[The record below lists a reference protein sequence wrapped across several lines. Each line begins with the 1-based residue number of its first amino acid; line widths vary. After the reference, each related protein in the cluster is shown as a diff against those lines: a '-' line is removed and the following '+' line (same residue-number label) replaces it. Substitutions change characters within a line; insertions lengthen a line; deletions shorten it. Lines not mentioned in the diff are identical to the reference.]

1 MIRYNDFEL
10 KQIKSL
16 KDLKRDRKV
25 VTEDLFA
32 IYETTT
38 KATHTEIVFVY
49 NKMVYAIKLKNI
61 TVEMVTLGTNSTGGL
76 QLRLNISKAQKQQWL
91 ISGKARKIVEEEK
104 FLEEVKASKY
114 NKGEI
119 AEKIMTERRGMVW
132 TKDNVR
138 YDKAGDVDLKRDRIQ
153 IKFQNAS
160 LTRASTIV
168 RVVSGN

>member
-16 KDLKRDRKV
+16 KDLKRDRRT

-38 KATHTEIVFVY
+38 KSTHIEIVFVY

-61 TVEMVTLGTNSTGGL
+61 SSENVTLGTSSAGGL
-76 QLRLNISKAQKQQWL
+76 QLRLSIKKAQKQQWL
-91 ISGKARKIVEEEK
+91 MSGKARKIIEEEK

-119 AEKIMTERRGMVW
+119 AEKIMTERRGMKW

-138 YDKAGDVDLKRDRIQ
+138 YDKAGDVDLKRDKIQ
-153 IKFQNAS
+153 IKFENAS

-168 RVVSGN
+168 NVVSGN